1 MCGDLRIHVHEVELL
16 VARALQRDDDL
27 IGFRLQHSL
36 TGFDRGGRS
45 SLVATSSASVTAS
58 EWSSTMSS
66 AKSNCWIVRTLD
78 GDLPLLDLPEVCR
91 AGNVEDLFI
100 DERWR
105 PGHAGVATGSAADT
119 RSGGARCGPR
129 SGSRSAAASG
139 SRNRTPVLLDA
150 QSISRNAFSEL
161 LERLRDGQDVVSL
174 LPAPEGL
181 EGISRRRVLKLLGAA
196 LLGQQDGAGL
206 LALVSRQT
214 DNEVGSTLLDWAT
227 PSNPNNYGY
236 AARTMS
242 DPWQI
247 REGPWWVMKD
257 LNLQPTD

>member
-1 MCGDLRIHVHEVELL
+1 M
-16 VARALQRDDDL
+16 
-27 IGFRLQHSL
+27 
-36 TGFDRGGRS
+36 
-45 SLVATSSASVTAS
+45 
-58 EWSSTMSS
+58 
-66 AKSNCWIVRTLD
+66 
-78 GDLPLLDLPEVCR
+78 
-91 AGNVEDLFI
+91 
-100 DERWR
+100 
-105 PGHAGVATGSAADT
+105 
-119 RSGGARCGPR
+119 
-129 SGSRSAAASG
+129 
-139 SRNRTPVLLDA
+139 LLDA
-150 QSISRNAFSEL
+150 QSISRDAFSEL